1 MPKITATTDA
11 RPEGFDDR
19 LMSYYGSLRK
29 RAGRLGNPPQERED
43 ILNDT
48 IVYIL
53 SHWRSFRPDGGF
65 YNWISLCMRHVAQ
78 EIRRTAAR
86 KAVYMRQVQDPR
98 AFDNLQTPASQLDN
112 VELSDA
118 IAYLKGHRHGG
129 VLLRR
134 AMGDSLKE
142 VAADGRGNV
151 EWARQREERARRDL
165 IAQVAA

>member
-1 MPKITATTDA
+1 MPKDTSTTDA
-11 RPEGFDDR
+11 RPAGFDDR
-19 LMSYYGSLRK
+19 LMSYYGSLTK
-29 RAGRLGNPPQERED
+29 RANRLGNSPSERED
-43 ILNDT
+43 ILNES

-78 EIRRTAAR
+78 EIRRKAAR
-86 KAVYMRQVQDPR
+86 QAAHMTQIQDPR
-98 AFDNLQTPASQLDN
+98 AFDNLAVPASQLDN
-112 VELSDA
+112 VELCETVAFLST
-118 IAYLKGHRHGG
+118 HRHGS

-142 VAADGRGNV
+142 VAAGGRGNA

-165 IAQVAA
+165 IERVAA